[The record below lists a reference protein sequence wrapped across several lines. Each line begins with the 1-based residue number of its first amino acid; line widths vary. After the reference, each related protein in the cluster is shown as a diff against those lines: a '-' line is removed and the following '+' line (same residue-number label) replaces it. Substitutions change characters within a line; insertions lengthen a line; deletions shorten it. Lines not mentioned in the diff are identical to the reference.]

1 MIDKRSPRS
10 LHQAIITEQIIDD
23 FTSKNQ
29 ITSRKNISSPETVP
43 PFTQL
48 NDYSFVG
55 IQREYN
61 QLLTIG
67 TFCIGLLV
75 MTFFAH
81 ILGHLL
87 ILPSPGETCH
97 PRKRSISAQNPK
109 CEKCFEF
116 RLFRKT
122 STGTEGL
129 QTNPGRLGNLPKKIL
144 GVSTVQ
150 IFHNRVSSSW
160 HFRENPTDDTSYYL
174 AHIPPSIRR
183 LNIDR
188 RFWSKNQIT
197 NGKTIFWPKWRA
209 KLMQLQEYSCVGILR
224 QYNKYF
230 TGETFC
236 VELLLTTSFHPYCGS
251 SMPPSLSSPDMS
263 SKEEPD
269 FNAKSRFR
277 KVLRVRTRL

>member
-10 LHQAIITEQIIDD
+10 LHQPIITEQIIDD

-55 IQREYN
+55 IQQEYN
-61 QLLTIG
+61 QLLLMG
-67 TFCIGLLV
+67 TFCIRLLV
-75 MTFFAH
+75 MTFVAH

-129 QTNPGRLGNLPKKIL
+129 QTNPGRLGDLPKKIL
-144 GVSTVQ
+144 GGSVGHF
-150 IFHNRVSSSW
+150 FHNRVSSGW
-160 HFRENPTDDTSYYL
+160 RFRENPTDDTTML
-174 AHIPPSIRR
+174 T
-183 LNIDR
+183 
-188 RFWSKNQIT
+188 IT
-197 NGKTIFWPKWRA
+197 HPTIHHNRTFVKDFAPKIKWRPETIFWRFQWYPA
-209 KLMQLQEYSCVGILR
+209 S
-224 QYNKYF
+224 
-230 TGETFC
+230 
-236 VELLLTTSFHPYCGS
+236 HS
-251 SMPPSLSSPDMS
+251 SMTM
-263 SKEEPD
+263 
-269 FNAKSRFR
+269 
-277 KVLRVRTRL
+277 VLLVYNENITNT